1 MSGRNDGPTKVGEL
15 VGSLLKQKGLQ
26 EQVERVGILEEWDG
40 LVGERIA
47 EVTRAKSLSGD
58 TLFVEVKSSAWMSE
72 LDFMKGEILEKL
84 NEHSGAPIEKLVFLL
99 AGS

>member
-1 MSGRNDGPTKVGEL
+1 MSRGKDGPTRVGEL
-15 VGSLLKQKGLQ
+15 VGSLLEEKGLQ
-26 EQVERVGILEEWDG
+26 EQVERVAILDKWDD
-40 LVGERIA
+40 LVGDRIA
-47 EVTRAKSLSGD
+47 RVTHAKSLSGG